1 MEIKGIDISEYQTDI
16 DFEQVRAAGI
26 GYVMIRTGYGAE
38 YADKMLRSHVA
49 GASGA
54 GLPYGFYHY
63 SYALT
68 PAEAEEEA
76 EFALGL
82 VKDFKPTMPFA
93 YDVEDVSQRGLSPE
107 ELSAVA
113 DAFLARVARAGC
125 YPMLYSYLRRLA
137 GDFTPQLL
145 GKYDV
150 WLAQWASAPDF
161 DGSFGMWQYSAS
173 GRVPGIAS
181 AVDLDVAYRDYP
193 AIIAGMEPPEP
204 VPRTDNIPDGYAKAA
219 VEKAVARKLLLGDAG
234 GDLMLHSPLSRQD
247 FCVLADRLG
256 LLDV

>member
-1 MEIKGIDISEYQTDI
+1 MEIRGIDISEYQTEI
-16 DFEQVRAAGI
+16 DFSQVRAAGI
-26 GYVMIRTGYGAE
+26 GFVMIRTGYGAGYE
-38 YADKMLRSHVA
+38 DKALRTHVA

-68 PAEAEEEA
+68 PAGAEAEA

-93 YDVEDVSQRGLSPE
+93 YDVEDASQKGLSPE
-107 ELSAVA
+107 KLSAVA
-113 DAFLARVARAGC
+113 DAFLSRVARAGF

-137 GDFTPQLL
+137 DGLTPQLL
-145 GKYDV
+145 EKYDV

-161 DGSFGMWQYSAS
+161 DGDFGMWQYSAS
-173 GRVPGIAS
+173 GRVPGISA
-181 AVDLDVAYRDYP
+181 AVDMDVAYRDYP
-193 AIIAGMEPPEP
+193 ALIAGMEPPEP
-204 VPRTDNIPDGYAKAA
+204 SPETDNVPDGYAKSA
-219 VEKAVARKLLLGDAG
+219 VEKAVARKILLGNNR

-256 LLDV
+256 LLDG